1 MPKLFIKLKLL
12 SIAILITPS
21 IEGRQITDSVTI
33 EFMKE
38 YGLKIDGNFEIEVV
52 FQIKN
57 LGNKNLR
64 IGQIYGSQ
72 PYEIA
77 FPYFNTYCE
86 SMLKPGQ
93 SILIKL
99 STSKYGTRSK
109 KRHSDSLMNFIYSEI
124 LGKLQIGLNLKLCN
138 DSDSLNATRLVSY
151 LYLVPKNTNV
161 FFYYKKFNRQEGS
174 SIKVPKQEKILIKQE
189 NHISEY
195 VVTDSFEYYS
205 GFLTITNLSTD
216 TCILLEIISK
226 SEQLTFIHVY
236 SGLTAF
242 YPKGKL
248 LYKYIAKVRINSVK
262 QETSNFQVK
271 LHFYDMTGRIEN
283 ITKSIKLVF

>member
-12 SIAILITPS
+12 SLTILITPS

-38 YGLKIDGNFEIEVV
+38 NGLKIDENLEIEGV

-57 LGNKNLR
+57 LGSKNLR

-72 PYEIA
+72 PYEVA

-93 SILIKL
+93 SILVKL
-99 STSKYGTRSK
+99 SSSKYCIRSK
-109 KRHSDSLMNFIYSEI
+109 KSHSDSLMNFINSEI
-124 LGKLQIGLNLKLCN
+124 IGKLQLGLNLKLCN
-138 DSDSLNATRLVSY
+138 DSDSPNANRLVSY

-161 FFYYKKFNRQEGS
+161 FFYFKKFIRQEGN
-174 SIKVPKQEKILIKQE
+174 SIKVPKEEKILIRQE

-195 VVTDSFEYYS
+195 VVTDSFEFYS
-205 GFLTITNLSTD
+205 GFFTITNLSSD
-216 TCILLEIISK
+216 TCILQKIISK
-226 SEQLTFIHVY
+226 SEQLTCIQVY
-236 SGLTAF
+236 SGLTIF
-242 YPKGKL
+242 YPNEIL
-248 LYKYIAKVRINSVK
+248 FYKYVVKVRKNGVK
-262 QETSNFQVK
+262 KETSSFQVK
-271 LHFYDMTGRIEN
+271 IYFYDLTGRIDD